1 MHSQALPVVASQHSL
16 DRRAEPRGPSP
27 ARTSDPIRVLLLQP
41 AGDSRLLEA
50 RVADGL
56 VSGRAPWPPAPGQTP
71 DWRARDWDLVLASLP
86 GGHGAEQ
93 LLDELQRSSPALP
106 LIVLGDGIDPAR
118 ERALLQ
124 AGCAEVLGGAR
135 CELLPELI
143 RRVWRAARERD
154 ALARM
159 REELSRSAQRF
170 EAVFAHAPTAVLV
183 ADAHTLRVS
192 EANPMAL
199 RMFDVDA
206 ATMASRPLS
215 GWIEAGDRA
224 LFHEALQRVLVLREQ
239 RVRVE
244 LRLRRSD
251 SSLFWGDMSLGCLD
265 SSSSATPSLV
275 VNLLNISLHKQA
287 QAAAAGMQ
295 AELELRV
302 RDKTADLL
310 AQRRRLEAL
319 YSISSMVAAAPSLA
333 QLAGDFVSAL
343 RELGAADAVVL
354 RDCTVEGEP
363 GEVLA
368 ACGAAFDAH
377 ARDAARQQV
386 DVRHGAHVLELRAH
400 GRAPARGA
408 LQRLVRV
415 PVAAQRRL
423 LAVVDLGY
431 ARAASVP
438 SPEDLPLLEAAA
450 GHLAAGLEALR
461 SSALE
466 REAAVTQERGLLARE
481 LHDSIAQALAFMNIQ
496 LELLRAALRAD
507 DPARVAAALDELEAG
522 LRESTEDVREL
533 LLHFRTRSSAEDIAP
548 AIRSTVQ
555 KFELQCSVPV
565 SLEIDTR
572 GRAMDADVQVQLL
585 HILQEALSNVRKHA
599 RASTVVV
606 SVSSVPHWRFEVRD
620 DGVGFDA
627 EALGQGGR
635 AQVGMQIMRERAA
648 QIGATVQVRSAPA
661 AGTEVLIELGG

>member
-1 MHSQALPVVASQHSL
+1 
-16 DRRAEPRGPSP
+16 
-27 ARTSDPIRVLLLQP
+27 VLLLQP
-41 AGDSRLLEA
+41 AGDSRLLEPP
-50 RVADGL
+50 VADGL
-56 VSGRAPWPPAPGQTP
+56 VSGGATWPPAPGQPP
-71 DWRARDWDLVLASLP
+71 DWRARDWDMVLARLP
-86 GGHGAEQ
+86 GGQGAEQ
-93 LLDELQRSSPALP
+93 LLDELQRSSAALP
-106 LIVLGDGIDPAR
+106 LIVLADGVDPAR
-118 ERALLQ
+118 EMALLQ
-124 AGCAEVLGGAR
+124 AGCAEVLDGAR
-135 CELLPELI
+135 SGLLPELI

-154 ALARM
+154 ALARI
-159 REELSRSAQRF
+159 REELLRSAQRF

-183 ADAHTLRVS
+183 ADSHTLRVS

-206 ATMASRPLS
+206 GTMASRPLS
-215 GWIEAGDRA
+215 GWIEAGDRG
-224 LFHEALQRVLVLREQ
+224 LFHEALQRVLVLREP

-265 SSSSATPSLV
+265 SPSADAPSLI

-319 YSISSMVAAAPSLA
+319 YGISSMVAAAPSLA
-333 QLAGDFVSAL
+333 QLAGDFVAAL
-343 RELGAADAVVL
+343 RELGAADAVAL
-354 RDCTVEGEP
+354 RDCSVEGEP

-368 ACGAAFDAH
+368 ACGAAFDTH
-377 ARDAARQQV
+377 ARDAARAPV
-386 DVRHGAHVLELRAH
+386 DVQHGAHVLELRAH

-431 ARAASVP
+431 ARAAGVP

-496 LELLRAALRAD
+496 LELLRTALRAD

-599 RASTVVV
+599 RASAVAV
-606 SVSSVPHWRFEVRD
+606 SVSSVPHWRVEVRD

-627 EALGQGGR
+627 EALGQGRR

>member
-1 MHSQALPVVASQHSL
+1 
-16 DRRAEPRGPSP
+16 
-27 ARTSDPIRVLLLQP
+27 
-41 AGDSRLLEA
+41 
-50 RVADGL
+50 
-56 VSGRAPWPPAPGQTP
+56 
-71 DWRARDWDLVLASLP
+71 
-86 GGHGAEQ
+86 
-93 LLDELQRSSPALP
+93 
-106 LIVLGDGIDPAR
+106 
-118 ERALLQ
+118 
-124 AGCAEVLGGAR
+124 
-135 CELLPELI
+135 
-143 RRVWRAARERD
+143 
-154 ALARM
+154 
-159 REELSRSAQRF
+159 
-170 EAVFAHAPTAVLV
+170 
-183 ADAHTLRVS
+183 
-192 EANPMAL
+192 
-199 RMFDVDA
+199 
-206 ATMASRPLS
+206 
-215 GWIEAGDRA
+215 
-224 LFHEALQRVLVLREQ
+224 
-239 RVRVE
+239 
-244 LRLRRSD
+244 
-251 SSLFWGDMSLGCLD
+251 MSLGCLD
-265 SSSSATPSLV
+265 SPSADAPSLI

-319 YSISSMVAAAPSLA
+319 YGISSMVAAAPSLA
-333 QLAGDFVSAL
+333 QLAGDFVAAL
-343 RELGAADAVVL
+343 RELGAADAVAL
-354 RDCTVEGEP
+354 RDCSVEGEP

-368 ACGAAFDAH
+368 ACGAAFDTH
-377 ARDAARQQV
+377 ARDAARAPV
-386 DVRHGAHVLELRAH
+386 DVQHGAHVLELRAH

-431 ARAASVP
+431 ARAAGVP

-496 LELLRAALRAD
+496 LELLRTALRAD

-599 RASTVVV
+599 RASAVAV
-606 SVSSVPHWRFEVRD
+606 SVSSVPHWRVEVRD

-627 EALGQGGR
+627 EALGQGRR